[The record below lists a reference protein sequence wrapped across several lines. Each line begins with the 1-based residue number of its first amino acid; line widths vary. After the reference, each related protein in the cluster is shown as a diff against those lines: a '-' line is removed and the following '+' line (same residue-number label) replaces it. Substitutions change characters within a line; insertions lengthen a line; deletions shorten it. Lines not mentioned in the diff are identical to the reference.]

1 MAQKVG
7 IDAISFYTP
16 GAFLDLAVL
25 AKARGVEEA
34 KYKVGLGQ
42 DKMGIISPSEDIVT
56 MGLEAAY
63 DIVQGQQ
70 SAIDLVLF
78 ATESGFD
85 FSKAAGIYLH
95 PLLGLNAQ
103 CRVLEVK
110 QACYAATGALQL
122 AVQYVSLNPQK
133 KALVISSDI
142 AWYGFKT
149 PGEVTQGAGAIAM
162 IIAANPKV
170 AVVQPGQFYTESIPD
185 FYRPL
190 GSEVPVVDGKL
201 SIRTYRDIFKK
212 VMPNKPYEYIC
223 FHQPFATMANKAN
236 EVLPYPVAEEFL
248 TESKILGSIVGNI
261 YNGSLFLSLL
271 SVFMHAKKTLRGKT
285 IGMFSYGSGS
295 IGEFFDVTVQNDHE
309 KAIPFS
315 RIRQVLDDRRA
326 LSFGEYERWMNEFST
341 KERQLNY
348 AVDASYISP
357 KQRFYLKSIE
367 QGHRLYVKR

>member
-1 MAQKVG
+1 MANKVG

-16 GAFLDLAVL
+16 GTFLDLAVL

-95 PLLGLNAQ
+95 PLLGLSPQ

-122 AVQYVSLNPQK
+122 AVQYVALNPQK
-133 KALVISSDI
+133 KALVISSDV
-142 AWYGFKT
+142 AWYGFQT

-162 IIAANPKV
+162 VIAANPKV
-170 AVVQPGQFYTESIPD
+170 AVVHPGQFYTESIPD

-248 TESKILGSIVGNI
+248 TESKVLGSIVGNI

-271 SVFMHAKKTLRGKT
+271 SVLMNAKKSLKGKT

-295 IGEFFDVTVQNDHE
+295 IGEFFDVTIQNDYD
-309 KAIPFS
+309 KAIPFA
-315 RIRQVLDDRRA
+315 RIRQVLEDRRA
-326 LSFGEYERWMNEFST
+326 LSFGEYERFMKEFST

-348 AVDASYISP
+348 LVDSTNITS

-367 QGHRLYVKR
+367 QGHRVYANR